1 MSVLCSYYCLYYI
14 NESSRQKD
22 YYDIIKPFS
31 QTGTNHNEKLIKHY
45 FKNMQ
50 SYVYMGAFNG
60 DSYIK
65 ENLKGND
72 GEQGR
77 EGPPGSAGP

>member
-1 MSVLCSYYCLYYI
+1 
-14 NESSRQKD
+14 
-22 YYDIIKPFS
+22 
-31 QTGTNHNEKLIKHY
+31 
-45 FKNMQ
+45 
-50 SYVYMGAFNG
+50 MGAFNG

-77 EGPPGSAGP
+77 EGPPGSAGPQGVQGPKNDTGA